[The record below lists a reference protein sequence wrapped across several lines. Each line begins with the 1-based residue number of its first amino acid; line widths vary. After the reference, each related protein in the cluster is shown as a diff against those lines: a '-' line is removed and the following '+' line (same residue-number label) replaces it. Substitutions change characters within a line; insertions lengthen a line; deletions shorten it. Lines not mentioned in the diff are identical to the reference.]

1 VSIAWGLWSDEA
13 SMAGSLSDA
22 DLARVARLGVAALD
36 AEQGLALFDRTL
48 SCSEPVAVAV
58 RWDNAGLQSRAEA
71 GSLPAVLRGLVRS
84 PRRAVAGPAT
94 GPSGVAGPALVTRLG
109 ALSETDGRRLLA
121 ELVCGHVAAVL
132 AHASADAVDES
143 QAFSELGFDS
153 LTAVELR
160 NRLDLATG
168 LRLPATLAF
177 DHPSPAALV
186 DHLYRSLAPTPPSAE
201 ETLRA
206 HLDQVAGMLD
216 DSVRAKLVAILQST
230 ATRWGTGAQ
239 ADEAELAAVA
249 ARLDEASD
257 EDLFAL
263 IDSEL

>member
-1 VSIAWGLWSDEA
+1 
-13 SMAGSLSDA
+13 
-22 DLARVARLGVAALD
+22 VAALD
-36 AEQGLALFDRTL
+36 AEQGLALFDRAL
-48 SCSEPVAVAV
+48 SCPEPVAVAV

-84 PRRAVAGPAT
+84 PRRAVTGPAT
-94 GPSGVAGPALVTRLG
+94 GPGGVAGPALVARLG
-109 ALSETDGRRLLA
+109 ALGETDGRRLLA

-186 DHLYRSLAPTPPSAE
+186 DHLYRSLAPAPPSAE

-206 HLDQVAGMLD
+206 HLDQVAGMLE

-230 ATRWGTGAQ
+230 AARWGTGAQ

-249 ARLDEASD
+249 ARLDAASD